1 MKNQEKSNEKII
13 PYTEL
18 YVSKFNVNENKFQ
31 IKYPDFC
38 ILVIANF
45 NIFAKIFNMNK
56 YRIASLIIYPL
67 IAIVS
72 FCLFFFV
79 KGNYYLSGYIDPLFF
94 SGIMVVGCG
103 LLTLM
108 AFFGAFDFVV
118 YGFRS
123 IFKHMKRDYNNSLD
137 EYPDYYEYSEA
148 KKKKRKDSGIFI
160 WPWLIIGSVLIISSF
175 IIRGIVF

>member
-1 MKNQEKSNEKII
+1 MKKYWKNHAHFLKKPRKVYWKII
-13 PYTEL
+13 PHTEL

-31 IKYPDFC
+31 IKYHFFC
-38 ILVIANF
+38 ILLIANF
-45 NIFAKIFNMNK
+45 NIFAKIFYMNK

-67 IAIVS
+67 IAIGS

-94 SGIMVVGCG
+94 SGIMVMGCG

-148 KKKKRKDSGIFI
+148 KKRKEKIVAFLFG
-160 WPWLIIGSVLIISSF
+160 
-175 IIRGIVF
+175 RG

>member
-1 MKNQEKSNEKII
+1 
-13 PYTEL
+13 
-18 YVSKFNVNENKFQ
+18 
-31 IKYPDFC
+31 
-38 ILVIANF
+38 
-45 NIFAKIFNMNK
+45 MNK

-67 IAIVS
+67 IAIGS

-94 SGIMVVGCG
+94 AGIMVMGCG

-118 YGFRS
+118 YGFRT

-137 EYPDYYEYSEA
+137 EYPDYSVGSCSNLRSLVTGVWMYSASEKA
-148 KKKKRKDSGIFI
+148 QT
-160 WPWLIIGSVLIISSF
+160 
-175 IIRGIVF
+175 IVFDP